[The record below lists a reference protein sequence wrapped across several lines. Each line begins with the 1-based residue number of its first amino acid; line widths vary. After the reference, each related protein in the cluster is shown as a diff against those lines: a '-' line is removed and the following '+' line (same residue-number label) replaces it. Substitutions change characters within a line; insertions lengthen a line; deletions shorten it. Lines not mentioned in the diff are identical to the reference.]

1 MRVPLLLVHGG
12 AGTKTMSEERHRAYV
27 ESLKRILEQAYPV
40 LARGGET
47 PCGVAGLFL
56 TGGERGAG
64 LGPLP
69 VARLLG
75 GNAMSLL
82 FHKGLLAVT
91 AVLDVALHTDDQ
103 PVASRTLA
111 HRHRLPPRH
120 LEPVLQALVHAGILK
135 GIRGPR
141 GGYQLARDPRQI
153 TADDILRA
161 IGTIEEQEEVA
172 AAKSRLLAHVVEP
185 VLAQA
190 EIAFSAAL
198 AQINIE
204 DLVGAADMMRRS
216 AA

>member
-1 MRVPLLLVHGG
+1 
-12 AGTKTMSEERHRAYV
+12 
-27 ESLKRILEQAYPV
+27 
-40 LARGGET
+40 
-47 PCGVAGLFL
+47 
-56 TGGERGAG
+56 
-64 LGPLP
+64 
-69 VARLLG
+69 
-75 GNAMSLL
+75 MSLL
-82 FHKGLLAVT
+82 SHKSLLAVT

-120 LEPVLQALVHAGILK
+120 LEPVLQALVHAGILE

-153 TADDILRA
+153 TADILRA

-190 EIAFSAAL
+190 EVAFSAAL

-204 DLVGAADMMRRS
+204 DLVGAADTVRRS

>member
-1 MRVPLLLVHGG
+1 
-12 AGTKTMSEERHRAYV
+12 
-27 ESLKRILEQAYPV
+27 
-40 LARGGET
+40 
-47 PCGVAGLFL
+47 
-56 TGGERGAG
+56 
-64 LGPLP
+64 
-69 VARLLG
+69 
-75 GNAMSLL
+75 MSLL